1 MLLSRKP
8 RFITSDSQNSPIF
21 DAARVDGWTGSDLW
35 FGDAMEVRISYST
48 IQPRRKCRT
57 VKSREIHYLHQLL
70 ISGFSVKSPQEGLVL
85 S

>member
-48 IQPRRKCRT
+48 T
-57 VKSREIHYLHQLL
+57 VSSHGESAVAAV
-70 ISGFSVKSPQEGLVL
+70 SGE
-85 S
+85 